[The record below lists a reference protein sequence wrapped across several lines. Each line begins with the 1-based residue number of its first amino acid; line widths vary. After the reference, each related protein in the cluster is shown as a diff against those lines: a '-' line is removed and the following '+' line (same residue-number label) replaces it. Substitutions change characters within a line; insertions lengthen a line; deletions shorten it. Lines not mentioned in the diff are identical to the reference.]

1 MTEDGND
8 QRTAAN
14 GAMTVSEVTGL
25 VNLFTSM
32 LNTSTAQIIARID
45 DNAKSEAERWRKHDL
60 ELERNRVAVVERF
73 LKIERSLDEHL
84 QVANAHF
91 TKERDEDIR
100 LDARVRPVKS
110 VVGWVWSHWRDLAL
124 LAIGLITLA
133 TLLVDALGHM
143 AGVSPP

>member
-8 QRTAAN
+8 QRMAAN

-45 DNAKSEAERWRKHDL
+45 DNAKSETERWRKHDL

-91 TKERDEDIR
+91 TKEHDED
-100 LDARVRPVKS
+100 LVMDARVRPVRVS
-110 VVGWVWSHWRDLAL
+110 LAYVAGHWK
-124 LAIGLITLA
+124 TV
-133 TLLVDALGHM
+133 LLVLLSVLGLMGVWLDVIRDAELF
-143 AGVSPP
+143 